1 MSYAIFQH
9 SISSQKMFLFCV
21 SDKHFGAT
29 LERIIDFRTKLLP
42 KKHVLAVN
50 VKLFYPG
57 K

>member
-1 MSYAIFQH
+1 
-9 SISSQKMFLFCV
+9 MFLFYV

-42 KKHVLAVN
+42 KFELAVK
-50 VKLFYPG
+50 VKSFYPG